1 MSKKEK
7 EVLEENVN
15 QAKPNKKK
23 NRLAEVFMKD
33 YRFEGLILLILA
45 VIAIV
50 LGVLILVGTLTI
62 NNTIPVLGDYPKVF
76 AWILVGLGAI
86 SFGLAVW
93 PFYKPSVDEVK
104 RVTWPTGRQF
114 LYDSVVVLLFIA
126 VLALFYTAI
135 DTGFGALV
143 SWLEGLK

>member
-7 EVLEENVN
+7 VVVEQNEN
-15 QAKPNKKK
+15 KDTKKKK

-50 LGVLILVGTLTI
+50 LGVLILVNTLTI
-62 NNTIPVLGDYPKVF
+62 DDSIPVLGDYPKVF
-76 AWILVGLGAI
+76 AWILVGLGVI
-86 SFGLAVW
+86 SLGLAVW
-93 PFYKPSVDEVK
+93 PFYKPSVEEVK
-104 RVTWPTGRQF
+104 RVTWPTGKQF
-114 LYDSVVVLLFIA
+114 LYDSMVVLLFIA

-135 DTGFGALV
+135 DTGFSALV
-143 SWLEGLK
+143 GWLEGLK